1 MDVRAR
7 DNTDGYV
14 RRRFTNEDVRRMI
27 DAGVIGEDEPF
38 ELLGGEVA
46 AMAREMDKHY
56 YGRSLLLRPF
66 IKGVPETFIVATE
79 ASLFLDLDTEVRP
92 DLQILPADI
101 PSDKATGADV
111 LLAVEIAV
119 NSHVRDFEVKKPL
132 YASAG
137 VRELWILDL
146 DARRAHMFRE
156 PDGTDYRLHRQF
168 GADEPLSPVEF
179 PQVTIRLRDLLR

>member
-7 DNTDGYV
+7 DSSDGFV

-27 DAGVIGEDEPF
+27 DAGVIGDDEAF

-46 AMAREMDKHY
+46 AMAPEMDAHY
-56 YGRSLLLRPF
+56 YGRNLLLRSF
-66 IKGVPETFIVATE
+66 IRQVPDTYIVATE
-79 ASLFLDLDTEVRP
+79 ASLFLNGDTEVRP
-92 DLQILPADI
+92 DLQILPSTVQ
-101 PSDKATGADV
+101 SDQAIGADV

-119 NSHVRDFEVKKPL
+119 SSQVRDFDVKKPL

-146 DARRAHMFRE
+146 DARRAHVFRD
-156 PDGTDYRLHRQF
+156 PDGSDYRLHQQF
-168 GADEPLSPVEF
+168 AADEPVSALEF
-179 PQVTIRLRDLLR
+179 PQVAIRLRDLLR